1 MRFILSYEKTLP
13 ILTIVLGF
21 ISTAVFGVSTAT
33 TVFIAILLMT
43 SIFFINLR
51 PQVYRMEGVYLFSIT
66 LLVTGWLTGI
76 VVGALFR
83 ANF

>member
-13 ILTIVLGF
+13 ILTTVLGLL
-21 ISTAVFGVSTAT
+21 STAVFGVSTGTA
-33 TVFIAILLMT
+33 VFIGILLIA

-51 PQVYRMEGVYLFSIT
+51 PQVYSMEGVYLFSIT

-83 ANF
+83 GNF